1 MKISNRLKT
10 KCHICKREFSALP
23 GDFHKETA
31 VFDDGETLSLTW
43 VICPHCGL
51 EYVVALDNDRTEA
64 LQEQVCSLASKMFKH
79 ERRYNKA
86 PTKLLDRY
94 HRLDHKLD
102 KMRADLIDKYNMSF
116 YLSADTKE
124 RKELY
129 VTSRR

>member
-10 KCHICKREFSALP
+10 TCSICKKEFSALP

-31 VFDDGETLSLTW
+31 VFDDGETLVITW
-43 VICPHCGL
+43 ATCPNCGL
-51 EYVVALDNDRTEA
+51 EYVVALDNDSTET
-64 LQEQVCSLASKMFKH
+64 LQSEVCNLAAKAFKH

-86 PTKLLDRY
+86 PTKLLDKY
-94 HRLDHKLD
+94 HKLDHKLD
-102 KMRADLIDKYNMSF
+102 KMRDDLIDKYNLSF

-129 VTSRR
+129 VTSRS

>member
-10 KCHICKREFSALP
+10 KCGICKREFSALP

-31 VFDDGETLSLTW
+31 VFDDGETLVITW
-43 VICPHCGL
+43 VTCPHCGL
-51 EYVVALDNDRTEA
+51 EYVVALDNDRTGI
-64 LQEQVCSLASKMFKH
+64 LQDKLCYIASKVFKQ
-79 ERRYNKA
+79 ERRYNKV
-86 PTKLLDRY
+86 PTKLLDKY
-94 HRLDHKLD
+94 HKLD
-102 KMRADLIDKYNMSF
+102 QALDKVRDDLIDKYNLSF